1 MSSLTILSSTTSL
14 TPRAMPDITAEFRQA
29 VTRIA
34 QAQPS
39 AKKQPPRHDI
49 LPPPKRNPRTVKDEF
64 MKEAYRIASH
74 ISSLK
79 TFLLSIR
86 RAYLNTA
93 RAARK
98 NPAASNRPIDANNML
113 MSAEGI
119 THLTD
124 KERDEIDL
132 QARMIITRCMDRIK
146 ELEAAENGVTSIRPQ
161 SLLEE
166 PTLQTLCYGRCST
179 RARHPSRPSQWC
191 NMVTEHT
198 ADGSVE
204 NTEGTTGDEGHEGNG
219 EKPKVRGLSV
229 IKSMVLFM
237 LHKADTRL
245 HLRLIADASP
255 TLPCSLLYKS
265 PSTSKSPQPASTSS
279 TPSSSRQSPIQ
290 RLFDDG
296 APPTNLV
303 EEEQDEED
311 KTFEEHLSPQQL
323 QMLEAENAEMMKELE
338 GTLEQVKWVYL
349 LVHDM
354 DTDESSVRSAE
365 KALLEIA
372 TLQSQLSTHLAAQ
385 TQQTDKLH
393 AEAVAT
399 TERIA
404 EGNTQLNQARQRNAS
419 TRKWVFVFLMIASA
433 VVLFLD
439 WYD

>member
-132 QARMIITRCMDRIK
+132 QARMIITS
-146 ELEAAENGVTSIRPQ
+146 TSIRPQ

-166 PTLQTLCYGRCST
+166 PALQTLCYGRCST
-179 RARHPSRPSQWC
+179 RARHPSGPSQWC

-198 ADGSVE
+198 ADGGVE

-219 EKPKVRGLSV
+219 EKP
-229 IKSMVLFM
+229 
-237 LHKADTRL
+237 
-245 HLRLIADASP
+245 
-255 TLPCSLLYKS
+255 KS

-338 GTLEQVKWVYL
+338 GTLEQVK
-349 LVHDM
+349 
-354 DTDESSVRSAE
+354 SAE